1 MKALFVLSL
10 SLLALVASAKDNFDF
25 FYLVQQ
31 WPGSYCDTKRACC
44 YPVTGK
50 PDPIFTIHGLW
61 PNYNDGTYPSN
72 CDQQNEFDGREI
84 EDLQRT
90 MEEYWPTL
98 ACPTGNGLK
107 FWAHEWDKH
116 GTCTESTLDQHSYFL
131 SALNLYKKANLLTAL
146 QDAGIEPDDRFYSV
160 DSIKLAIK
168 ESVGF
173 TPGLECNKDGSGNQ
187 QLSEVYLCVDKSGQK
202 FINCPNFPRISC
214 RKQVQF
220 PSF

>member
-1 MKALFVLSL
+1 MKPLFLLSL
-10 SLLALVASAKDNFDF
+10 SLLAVVSSAKDFDF
-25 FYLVQQ
+25 FYFVQQ

-72 CDQQNEFDGREI
+72 CDQQNEFDAREI

-131 SALNLYKKANLLTAL
+131 SALNLYKKANLLKAL